1 MLIFFLISCIS
12 GMSRSLAVLGGIA
25 LEMLR
30 CLPGF
35 SLFHWAKFFS
45 KVYLV
50 DGVAKVISASGSN
63 FLPLTLG
70 LKSSI
75 VAGWF
80 SPVW

>member
-1 MLIFFLISCIS
+1 
-12 GMSRSLAVLGGIA
+12 MSRSLAVLGGIA
-25 LEMLR
+25 LEMLM

-45 KVYLV
+45 KVYFV
-50 DGVAKVISASGSN
+50 DVVAKVISAIGSK
-63 FLPLTLG
+63 FLPLALG